1 MTTLLTIWNISH
13 CLCSDTVQHYRRL
26 KFWQPCC
33 GNLKSRKSTLTLDTQ
48 LTSQTRLFC
57 LPVPCPVCK
66 VADNLE
72 VISSRRRACWSAW
85 STCWLSH
92 YCSWAQVNCWWWF
105 ICDNL
110 LLALSWSWGCWW
122 FGWFWNCL
130 KEQKFITALVR
141 ATKYIA
147 ILLFIGHYLNANEGH
162 TSENKLLTCIEYL
175 MWSVA
180 LKIVAETLYKN
191 TELYL

>member
-1 MTTLLTIWNISH
+1 
-13 CLCSDTVQHYRRL
+13 
-26 KFWQPCC
+26 
-33 GNLKSRKSTLTLDTQ
+33 
-48 LTSQTRLFC
+48 
-57 LPVPCPVCK
+57 
-66 VADNLE
+66 
-72 VISSRRRACWSAW
+72 
-85 STCWLSH
+85 
-92 YCSWAQVNCWWWF
+92 
-105 ICDNL
+105 
-110 LLALSWSWGCWW
+110 
-122 FGWFWNCL
+122 
-130 KEQKFITALVR
+130 VR